1 MAMGEDTLQE
11 EISSSQQVHPKST
24 TDPETLFI
32 MESIIQRLKPRDS
45 HHVRDMITQRGWL
58 SGALFMTSVLFWW
71 IAVENSK
78 RGIQDS
84 EIPNSLIGSVDFQ
97 QLSIIVPTL
106 IFLATLVMVIGREK
120 GQAYLSQ
127 AGGLLVV
134 LALFYIFEPLIL
146 HLSEIGAE
154 SSIFASGRLLSLA
167 IMIHFASRFM
177 FDAMLLQWVR
187 ASMLS
192 MEIDVLPNSDYNS
205 EHLTNQIDE
214 EIPLM

>member
-1 MAMGEDTLQE
+1 
-11 EISSSQQVHPKST
+11 
-24 TDPETLFI
+24 
-32 MESIIQRLKPRDS
+32 
-45 HHVRDMITQRGWL
+45 
-58 SGALFMTSVLFWW
+58 
-71 IAVENSK
+71 
-78 RGIQDS
+78 
-84 EIPNSLIGSVDFQ
+84 
-97 QLSIIVPTL
+97 
-106 IFLATLVMVIGREK
+106 MVIGREK

-146 HLSEIGAE
+146 HTEIDGETA
-154 SSIFASGRLLSLA
+154 ILASGRLLSLA

-192 MEIDVLPNSDYNS
+192 MEIDVFPNSDHNS

>member
-1 MAMGEDTLQE
+1 MVIGEDRLEQ
-11 EISSSQQVHPKST
+11 EISSSQQVHQKST
-24 TDPETLFI
+24 ADPETLFI

-45 HHVRDMITQRGWL
+45 HHVRDMITQRGWI

-71 IAVENSK
+71 IAVENSQ

-154 SSIFASGRLLSLA
+154 SSILATGRLLSLA

-192 MEIDVLPNSDYNS
+192 MEIDVFPNSEYNT
-205 EHLTNQIDE
+205 EHFPNQIDE